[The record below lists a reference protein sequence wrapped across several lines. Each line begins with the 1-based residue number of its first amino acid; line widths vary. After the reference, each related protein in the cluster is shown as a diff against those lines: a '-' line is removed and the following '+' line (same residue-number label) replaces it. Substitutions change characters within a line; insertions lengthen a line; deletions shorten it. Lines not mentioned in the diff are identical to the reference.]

1 MLQISTRD
9 IIEKHGLNA
18 ETYCEEGSEPERT
31 DVRFSDVLPELREGG
46 PRCRSLSG
54 QYLYAH
60 QLETLRALEENKNVV
75 LISGTGSG
83 KTEAWVIHALA
94 TGKRVLAIYPT
105 LALSRDQILRIKEYY
120 DAIGASH
127 HVVIIDAP
135 ECKRLGRD
143 EVRRRTRVASIV
155 ITNPAFLMNDLK
167 RAAVDLQSSIL
178 AEFMGVVDVIVI
190 DELDFYGSHGASLIV
205 AMIEIIT
212 EFIRT
217 NKTTPQVVVLTA
229 TLGNPKEFAGI
240 LENITGRPTKIIYGK
255 PFKLKNCVYVIL
267 GKDLE
272 KLRKKLLRLT
282 RGTHFFKRYR
292 EWLEN
297 PELFHRNAHILV
309 KEARRYGIN
318 VSIPYFDPAEIL
330 SEYLRDDVV
339 TVVFA
344 PSIRVVDKLVRRI
357 RSLLPPN
364 LQPLVQPHHHLV
376 PKDVRSVIEKDVAHI
391 PPKVKVIVTV
401 RTLLQGIDLPT
412 IGRVVHYGLPVET
425 REYWQR
431 EGRKGRR
438 KEIGETETVIMPV
451 SPWDREILA
460 LGKDGI
466 RSFEELSLEKVYVI
480 SENKYA
486 KLFTALYKLFADT
499 GLGDDDIEL
508 LSELKLLDWVS
519 GRPYPNEKAV
529 KIWRYLNFYEF
540 GPPYGIRRFLKKNS
554 GYVELEQSSRRD
566 LVERYQVGMIDY
578 SENSFVVKSGFD
590 RIVEEPIDNVLRNPP
605 PWLSEILPHYDA
617 IKAKWGEK
625 PDLRTDI
632 LTGRL
637 TSYVEIAL
645 HIPSEGFGMLRE
657 TPLRVLWTI
666 ESRNRYKVV
675 KAGKTILQLFEKAN
689 LEINSDVAGSYTD
702 LTYGIVKQLDPD
714 TSIDK
719 LKLAAAALRLIL
731 RIHPRYRISFRELRI
746 AVFKPVAGAPTV
758 AIWEPEASGVLN
770 TIDWEHLISE
780 LSSLKPPGIWI
791 QLIGM
796 LDPTAR
802 DYLLTNSLE
811 WGDVMKLC
819 ASLIR
824 KVGGVELASIKG
836 IQAWIP
842 KPSRK
847 LNIYAV
853 EVVPVGKDEFV
864 VGVFD
869 GESIDIARV
878 KEAGIPRAVRQ
889 WLVNILEKAIDENA
903 LIVTTTK
910 LEEYAFGR
918 VASLLLDELVRNDRL
933 VNPFEK
939 LKEATGEEF
948 IDVKE
953 IARTMGIKAQFS
965 TIFQRGSEGQ
975 QELKEGD
982 AESNMKFLLKI
993 TYGAYLL
1000 YKALLQGN

>member
-1 MLQISTRD
+1 MRISTRD
-9 IIEKHGLNA
+9 IIERYSLNA

-31 DVRFSDVLPELREGG
+31 RVRFSDVLPELREGG
-46 PRCRSLSG
+46 PRCRSLSS

-60 QLETLRALEENKNVV
+60 QLETLRALEEGKNVV

-83 KTEAWVIHALA
+83 KTEAWVIHAL
-94 TGKRVLAIYPT
+94 TTRKKVLAIYPT
-105 LALSRDQILRIKEYY
+105 LALSRDQIRRIKEYY
-120 DAIGASH
+120 NAIDTSH

-143 EVRRRTRVASIV
+143 EVRRRTRSASIV
-155 ITNPAFLMNDLK
+155 ITNPAFLLNDLK
-167 RAAVDLQSSIL
+167 RASVDLHSSVL
-178 AEFMGVVDVIVI
+178 AEFMGSVDIIVV

-205 AMIEIIT
+205 AMIEIIAK
-212 EFIRT
+212 FLRMS
-217 NKTTPQVVVLTA
+217 KTTPQVVVLTA
-229 TLGNPKEFAGI
+229 TLGNPKEFANI
-240 LENITGRPTKIIYGK
+240 LENITGRPTKVIHGK
-255 PFKLKNCVYVIL
+255 PFKLKNCVYVVL

-272 KLRKKLLRLT
+272 KLRERLLGLT
-282 RGTHFFKRYR
+282 RGTRFFKRYR
-292 EWLEN
+292 EWLED

-330 SEYLRDDVV
+330 SEYLQDDVV

-364 LQPLVQPHHHLV
+364 LQSLIQPHHHLV
-376 PKDVRSVIEKDVAHI
+376 PKDTRTKIEKDAAYI

-486 KLFTALYKLFADT
+486 KLFTALYKLFANT

-508 LSELKLLDWVS
+508 LNELKLLDWVS
-519 GRPYPNEKAV
+519 GRPYPNEKAI

-590 RIVEEPIDNVLRNPP
+590 RIIEEPIDNVLRNPP
-605 PWLSEILPHYDA
+605 SWLSEIIPHYEA

-625 PDLRTDI
+625 PDLRMDI

-645 HIPSEGFGMLRE
+645 HIPSEGFGILRE

-719 LKLAAAALRLIL
+719 LKLAAAALMLVL
-731 RIHPRYRISFRELRI
+731 RIHPKYRISFRELRI
-746 AVFKPVAGAPTV
+746 TVFKPVAGAPTV
-758 AIWEPEASGVLN
+758 VMWEPEASGVLN
-770 TIDWEHLISE
+770 IIDWERLISE
-780 LSSLKPPGIWI
+780 LSSLKPPGVWI

-796 LDPTAR
+796 LDPAAR
-802 DYLLTNSLE
+802 DYLLTNSLK
-811 WGDVMKLC
+811 WSDVMKLC

-824 KVGGVELASIKG
+824 KVSGVELTSIKG

-869 GESIDIARV
+869 GESIDIKRI
-878 KEAGIPRAVRQ
+878 KETGVPRAVRQ
-889 WLVNILEKAIDENA
+889 WLVSILEKAVDENA
-903 LIVTTTK
+903 FIVTASK

-918 VASLLLDELVRNDRL
+918 TASLLLDELVRNNRL
-933 VNPFEK
+933 INPFEK
-939 LKEATGEEF
+939 LKEVIGEEF
-948 IDVKE
+948 IDVEE
-953 IARTMGIKAQFS
+953 IARVMGIKARTS
-965 TIFQRGSEGQ
+965 TIFQRGSGSQ
-975 QELKEGD
+975 QEFKEGD
-982 AESNMKFLLKI
+982 AEFNMKFLLKI

-1000 YKALLQGN
+1000 YKALLQEN